1 MRILTLVL
9 MAAIAPA
16 CSSDPS
22 PSVDA
27 PKAVDAHLIDAHLID
42 GKPIDTPAGAVCT
55 GLVYDACNPASSNC
69 GTGLMCKTFN
79 GANFSV
85 CSPACSAQAPCPDQG
100 TTTITCNGMGLC
112 KPPAPNSDCTS
123 P

>member
-27 PKAVDAHLIDAHLID
+27 PKAVDAKLIDAKL
-42 GKPIDTPAGAVCT
+42 IDTPGGAVCT
-55 GLVYDACNPASSNC
+55 GLVYDSCNMASSNC
-69 GTGLMCKTFN
+69 GTGLMCKTFS
-79 GANFSV
+79 GAGFSV
-85 CSPACSAQAPCPDQG
+85 CSPACSAQAPCPNQG
-100 TTTITCNGMGLC
+100 STTIACNGNGLC